1 VHAPSHFRVDD
12 PARLWGLVEELA
24 WGSVF
29 STGGDG
35 TPYATLVPWVR
46 RDGRLLGHMARANRQ
61 WRTFD
66 GGRPVLCQFAGEHGY
81 ISPAWYSETHHVP
94 TWNYV
99 QVQVRGRPRLLEGD
113 EARHVVEETV
123 GELEGRREDPWPIA
137 HMAATID
144 KLLPGIA
151 AFEVLDPQIE
161 GSWKLS
167 QNKTAADR
175 EGVIAALGATGHGA
189 LAALMRQEH
198 HAAARSAE
206 Q

>member
-1 VHAPSHFRVDD
+1 MHAPSHFRVNDLT
-12 PARLWGLVEELA
+12 RLWGLVEELA

-29 STGGDG
+29 STDADG
-35 TPYATLVPWVR
+35 TPYATFVPWVR

-61 WRTFD
+61 WRSFAPD
-66 GGRPVLCQFAGEHGY
+66 RPVLCQFAGPHGY
-81 ISPAWYSETHHVP
+81 ISPAWYAEDHHVP
-94 TWNYV
+94 TWNVV

-113 EARHVVEETV
+113 DARHVVEATV
-123 GELEGRREDPWPIA
+123 GELERRRDTPWPLEK
-137 HMAATID
+137 MARTID

-151 AFEVLDPQIE
+151 AFEITDAEIE

-175 EGVIAALGATGHGA
+175 EGVIAALDATGHSD
-189 LAALMRQEH
+189 LAALMRDEH
-198 HAAARSAE
+198 HAAARSEE